1 MADERLSAGRHFALD
16 IMGAN
21 AGFLRK
27 FDGLAMEADIVTDDL
42 GPKNIQKKHV
52 ANFRWTPA
60 KATTGI
66 GMGKEMYNVVR
77 RAFEGQPEAFDGTLH
92 VADFNDKI
100 QSSLSFTGAI
110 MTSVTVPKLEGSSKE
125 AAYFDLEWEAETV
138 RWLKGDN
145 SDIRRPNTKEK
156 AWLCSNFRFEM
167 GSLPCSRVAT
177 VHSFTWKCGVVRDPL
192 GEPTKR
198 PAKVTIPDIKI
209 EVSMADY
216 DAWLQA
222 ATKWFVDGQH
232 DENDEMSGAIVFLAP
247 DLKTEIGRVTL
258 ENCGF
263 ARFTHGTFE
272 ANSEK
277 VARFSCEFYVESMK
291 FVIRNED
298 DPK

>member
-1 MADERLSAGRHFALD
+1 
-16 IMGAN
+16 
-21 AGFLRK
+21 
-27 FDGLAMEADIVTDDL
+27 
-42 GPKNIQKKHV
+42 
-52 ANFRWTPA
+52 
-60 KATTGI
+60 
-66 GMGKEMYNVVR
+66 
-77 RAFEGQPEAFDGTLH
+77 
-92 VADFNDKI
+92 
-100 QSSLSFTGAI
+100 

-145 SDIRRPNTKEK
+145 SEIRRPNTKEK

-177 VHSFTWKCGVVRDPL
+177 VQSFTWKCVWPGPARRADQAPGEGDGSGHQNRGLDGGLRRVVAGGNKVVR
-192 GEPTKR
+192 R
-198 PAKVTIPDIKI
+198 WPARRERRDVGRDRLPC
-209 EVSMADY
+209 
-216 DAWLQA
+216 
-222 ATKWFVDGQH
+222 
-232 DENDEMSGAIVFLAP
+232 P

-258 ENCGF
+258 EHCGF
-263 ARFTHGTFE
+263 ARFTHGTFD